1 MTDQEKRA
9 REAVRRVR
17 KSAERSLSKDG
28 SRQFFRP
35 HLQVQNVE
43 TLVAAAR
50 EGNSDALEFLREY
63 ARGARKAG
71 MIVPDEFHIFV
82 WDYFINGP
90 PKAPPG
96 PKPQDTLLRDILI
109 VSLVKIVSEEFG
121 LQLYR
126 NKDRHD
132 SEIGP
137 LSACA
142 IVAQEL
148 HLGES
153 NVEEICRDGKANAG
167 R

>member
-9 REAVRRVR
+9 REVARRVF
-17 KSAERSLSKDG
+17 KGTMRSRSKDG
-28 SRQFFRP
+28 SRQFLRP
-35 HLQVQNVE
+35 YLQVQDVE
-43 TLVAAAR
+43 RLVAMAQ
-50 EGNSDALEFLREY
+50 EGDPDALEVLREH

-71 MIVPDEFHIFV
+71 MKVPDDFHTFV
-82 WDYFINGP
+82 WEYFIDGP

-96 PKPQDTLLRDILI
+96 PKPQDNLLRDIII
-109 VSLVKIVSEEFG
+109 VSLAKIINEEFG

-132 SEIGP
+132 SEDSP

-142 IVAQEL
+142 AVSLEF

-153 NVEEICRDGKANAG
+153 SVEEICRRGKAGAG